1 MARKCMKGREE
12 RRKKLADK
20 YAAKRAQLKAEGNF
34 LALAEL
40 PRDSSPA
47 RQRRRCAL
55 TGRSRGHLRKFG
67 LCRNMVRQL
76 ALQGELPGVTK
87 SSW

>member
-1 MARKCMKGREE
+1 MARKCMKAREK
-12 RRKKLADK
+12 RRQKLAEK
-20 YAAKRAQLKAEGNF
+20 LAAKRAQLKAEGNYT
-34 LALAEL
+34 ALAEL
-40 PRDSSPA
+40 PRDSSPT

-55 TGRSRGHLRKFG
+55 TGRPRGHLRKFG

-76 ALQGELPGVTK
+76 ALEGELPGVTK